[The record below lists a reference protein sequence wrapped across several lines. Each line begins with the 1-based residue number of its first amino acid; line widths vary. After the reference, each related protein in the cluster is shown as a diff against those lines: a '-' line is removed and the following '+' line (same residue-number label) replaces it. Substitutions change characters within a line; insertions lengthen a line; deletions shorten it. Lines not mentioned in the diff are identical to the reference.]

1 MVAVLVE
8 YIRSLN
14 QFEIEVEVSLE
25 ILHDSYYI
33 FEYFFFLTKKYI
45 DVIKNLIAKLDQEK
59 HTVENIVLLMS

>member
-25 ILHDSYYI
+25 ILHNSSYI
-33 FEYFFFLTKKYI
+33 FEYFFLLTKKNI
-45 DVIKNLIAKLDQEK
+45 GVIKN
-59 HTVENIVLLMS
+59 

>member
-25 ILHDSYYI
+25 ILRKSYYT
-33 FEYFFFLTKKYI
+33 FEYFFLFNKKIY
-45 DVIKNLIAKLDQEK
+45 
-59 HTVENIVLLMS
+59 

>member
-25 ILHDSYYI
+25 ILCNSYYI
-33 FEYFFFLTKKYI
+33 FEYFFFFNKKIY
-45 DVIKNLIAKLDQEK
+45 
-59 HTVENIVLLMS
+59 